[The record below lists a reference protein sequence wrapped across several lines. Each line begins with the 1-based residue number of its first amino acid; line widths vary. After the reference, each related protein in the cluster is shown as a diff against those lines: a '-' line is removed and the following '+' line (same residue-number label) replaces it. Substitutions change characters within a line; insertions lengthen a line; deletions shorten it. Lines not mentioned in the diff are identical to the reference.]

1 MKADPLRILIA
12 EDSEDD
18 ALLVV
23 RTLRRAGMAIDWHR
37 VETVDE
43 LRRALRD
50 GAWDV
55 VLSDYSMPRLDGL
68 KALTI
73 VRGHDMDVPFIV
85 VSGSIGEELAADVIR
100 AGAQDVL
107 MKDRLDRLAGVLE
120 RELADARLRRRHR
133 TDADALAESQERLQ
147 LALDATQ
154 DGIWDLRF
162 DGNRHFFSDRMYT
175 MLGYEPVSP
184 EETPAFL
191 YEHMHPEDIETVRT
205 TFETF
210 VASGGDFFSFD
221 LRMRAADGSWH
232 TILSRA
238 KCLGR
243 DAEGRALRIVGTH
256 TDITDRVQAEWQIA
270 RLSAVVEQ
278 SPNSVMITE
287 PDGTIVYVNPSFEQV
302 TGYRS
307 EEAVGKT
314 PRLLKSGR
322 HAPVFFRELWQTITA
337 GEVWHGTIV
346 NRRKDGTL
354 YQEETEISPVR
365 DPRGRIAGFV
375 AIKRDVTDR
384 MARDAQRRQS
394 QKMEAL
400 GTLAGGIAHDFNNIL
415 QGILGYTEMAAEDLP
430 RDSVPRAHLDEV
442 MMGGQ
447 RAAELIRQILAFS
460 RQSEQTRQP
469 IQLPGIVREA
479 LRLLRSILPA
489 SVRIAADIAPDC
501 ALVMADPVRIH
512 QLVMNLGTNAA
523 QAMRDKGG
531 TLHVRLE
538 LAEISTAT
546 PTLSCE
552 LEPGPHV
559 RLVVRDEGH
568 GIEPA
573 VLERIFEPYFT
584 TRQTTGGSGLGMAVV
599 HSILMDHRA
608 GIRIESEVGVGTTFT
623 IDFPATDRGSV
634 REDQPDTPAPEPAP
648 QAPLRRV
655 LFVDDE
661 ESLVRLAQA
670 GLPRFGF
677 AVHATTSSTQ
687 ALRVFRENP
696 DAFDAIVTD
705 LAMPDLTGIELAG
718 QIRILRPGMPILL
731 YTGFSD
737 RADDERIGGVNVTR
751 FAHKPI
757 VLRKLAEEI
766 RGMLDGVGSGS

>member
-1 MKADPLRILIA
+1 MKAEALRILIA

-18 ALLVV
+18 ALLMV
-23 RTLRRAGMAIDWHR
+23 RTLRRAGLAVDWHR
-37 VETVDE
+37 VETADE
-43 LRRALRD
+43 LRRALR
-50 GAWDV
+50 GNSWDV

-73 VRGHDMDVPFIV
+73 VRGHDSDVPFIV

-120 RELADARLRRRHR
+120 RELADAHVRRRHR
-133 TDADALAESQERLQ
+133 SDAEALAESQERLR

-154 DGIWDLRF
+154 DGMWDLRF
-162 DGNRHFFSDRMYT
+162 DGHRHFFSDRIYT
-175 MLGYEPVSP
+175 MLDYEPVAP

-191 YEHMHPEDIETVRT
+191 YSIMHPEDVGRVRE
-205 TFETF
+205 TFEAF
-210 VASGGDFFSFD
+210 VASGGEFISFD
-221 LRMRAADGSWH
+221 LRMRAADGSWR

-243 DAEGRALRIVGTH
+243 DTQGRAVRIVGTH
-256 TDITDRVQAEWQIA
+256 TDITDRVRAEWQIA

-302 TGYRS
+302 TGYSRQ
-307 EEAVGKT
+307 EAVGKT

-322 HAPVFFRELWQTITA
+322 HSQAFFRDLWQTITA
-337 GEVWHGTIV
+337 GDVWHGTIV

-384 MARDAQRRQS
+384 MVREAQRRQS

-415 QGILGYTEMAAEDLP
+415 QGILGYTEMAVEELP
-430 RDSVPRAHLDEV
+430 RDSVARGHLAEV

-460 RQSEQTRQP
+460 RQTEQTRQP
-469 IQLPGIVREA
+469 IQLPTIVREA

-489 SVRIAADIAPDC
+489 SVRIAADIAPEC
-501 ALVMADPVRIH
+501 KPAMADPVRIH

-523 QAMRDKGG
+523 QAMREKGG

-538 LAEISTAT
+538 AVEIGIAT
-546 PTLSCE
+546 PTLTCE

-608 GIRIESEVGVGTTFT
+608 GIRIESEVGFGTTFT
-623 IDFPATDRGSV
+623 IDFPAAEESSVSADRT
-634 REDQPDTPAPEPAP
+634 ETPAPEAAPAP
-648 QAPLRRV
+648 VRRV

-677 AVHATTSSTQ
+677 ALHATTSSTE
-687 ALRVFRENP
+687 ALRVFREDPN
-696 DAFDAIVTD
+696 AFDAVITD
-705 LAMPDLTGIELAG
+705 LAMPDLTGIELAA
-718 QIRILRPGMPILL
+718 QIRALRQDVPILL
-731 YTGFSD
+731 YTGYSERD
-737 RADDERIGGVNVTR
+737 DDERIVRAKVTR
-751 FAHKPI
+751 IAHKPI

-766 RGMLDGVGSGS
+766 RGMFDGADSQ